1 MVIKKI
7 VLSIMHTNC
16 YFIINNGDCIV
27 IDPASDA
34 DKILDF
40 AKNNNVN
47 IKAILL
53 THGHFDHVG
62 ACKELQKHGIKTY
75 ISKIENKNLKEN
87 PKLLGLR
94 PSMSFDADYELFDGE
109 ELDLIGLKIKCLLTS
124 GHTDGSMCF
133 LVDDNLFCGDTIFA
147 GGNYG
152 RCDLFSG
159 NFDSIQDSIKNIIF
173 KLADNTKLLPGHGEG
188 SFVQNE
194 KQYYPA
200 FK

>member
-7 VLSIMHTNC
+7 MLSIMQTNC
-16 YFIINNGDCIV
+16 YFVINNGECVV

-34 DKILDF
+34 DKIFEF
-40 AKNNNVN
+40 AKNNNAI
-47 IKAILL
+47 IKAVLL

-62 ACKELQKHGIKTY
+62 ACKELQKQGIKTY
-75 ISKIENKNLKEN
+75 ISKIDNKNLKQN

-94 PSMSFDADYELFDGE
+94 PSMIFDADYELSDGE

-124 GHTDGSMCF
+124 GHTEGSMCF
-133 LVDDNLFCGDTIFA
+133 LVENNLFCGDTIFA
-147 GGNYG
+147 GGSYG

-159 NFDSIQDSIKNIIF
+159 NFEKIQDSINNIIF
-173 KLADNTKLLPGHGEG
+173 KLADNTKLLPGHGKE
-188 SFVQNE
+188 SCVKIE